1 MPYFRALHA
10 VDLILSKF
18 HSLSPANFP
27 FFLEWLVKQAIAR
40 SMYGMYEPA
49 GEDEEGAH
57 NVTITEDM
65 TREDVLKEVLALID
79 KI

>member
-1 MPYFRALHA
+1 MFIVLNMTKSCQEKRIEARHGG
-10 VDLILSKF
+10 K
-18 HSLSPANFP
+18 ANEGIERMLTKIFD
-27 FFLEWLVKQAIAR
+27 I
-40 SMYGMYEPA
+40 YEPA

-65 TREDVLKEVLALID
+65 TRDDVLQAVLAVID

>member
-1 MPYFRALHA
+1 MFIVLNMTKSCQKKRIEARHG
-10 VDLILSKF
+10 
-18 HSLSPANFP
+18 ANNTGIEAMLTKVFD
-27 FFLEWLVKQAIAR
+27 I
-40 SMYGMYEPA
+40 YEPA

-65 TREDVLKEVLALID
+65 TRDDVLQAVLAVID

>member
-1 MPYFRALHA
+1 MFIVLNMTKSCQEKRIEARHGG
-10 VDLILSKF
+10 K
-18 HSLSPANFP
+18 ANTGI
-27 FFLEWLVKQAIAR
+27 E
-40 SMYGMYEPA
+40 SMLTKIFDIYEPA

-65 TREDVLKEVLALID
+65 TRDDVLKAVLAVID